1 MGKCVRPFTLMAK
14 PRYDWRLIRDRYTT
28 SPEAISKTDLA
39 DEFGICR
46 QTLQTRASK
55 EQWDFQRDRF
65 LVRLS
70 EQTMEKKAEVVANEG
85 KVFDS
90 DSLKFAKKGMALAD
104 KFLDEK
110 GLDPR
115 VMKDVLTAGR
125 TAQQIAKDALGDKP
139 ETTVTIDG
147 KVTVSLE
154 DVTKDYADLIRE
166 DNSSLP
172 TTNGPQ

>member
-1 MGKCVRPFTLMAK
+1 MAK
-14 PRYDWRLIRDRYTT
+14 PRYDWQRIRNEYTT
-28 SPEAISKTDLA
+28 APEAISKQDLA
-39 DEFGICR
+39 DKYGINR
-46 QTLQTRASK
+46 TTLSLRATK

-104 KFLDEK
+104 KFLDDK
-110 GLDPR
+110 DLDPR

-139 ETTVTIDG
+139 DATVTVEG
-147 KVTVSLE
+147 KIEVLSLE
-154 DVTKDYADLIRE
+154 DVTKKYADAG
-166 DNSSLP
+166 SSP
-172 TTNGPQ
+172 VSSADSPR